1 MRKQAH
7 SCLRDVLQSFQRQAI
22 LVPASEGIT
31 RCFERFLLLA
41 GGSSAVNTGVAEE
54 GPKGA
59 KEVLYIL
66 NGLKCYL
73 SLMASKPSNTILKYF
88 KALLDLQQPILT
100 RSILEILN
108 AVGESPALQL
118 KSDVL
123 LDVMCSLGLSMSS
136 GRKSGDEMASIA
148 RLLHVGT
155 KKIYNQNK
163 NICVVKL
170 PLIFTSLGGS
180 SSHKLYHFLIG
191 L

>member
-41 GGSSAVNTGVAEE
+41 GGSSAGNTGVAE

-66 NGLKCYL
+66 NGLKCCL
-73 SLMASKPSNTILKYF
+73 PLMASKPSNTILKYF
-88 KALLDLQQPILT
+88 KALLDLQQPILR

-108 AVGESPALQL
+108 AIGESPALQL

-123 LDVMCSLGLSMSS
+123 LDVMCSLGLSVSS
-136 GRKSGDEMASIA
+136 ERKSGDEMASIA

-180 SSHKLYHFLIG
+180 SSHKLYHCLIG

>member
-54 GPKGA
+54 GA

-66 NGLKCYL
+66 NGLKCCL
-73 SLMASKPSNTILKYF
+73 PLMASKPSNTILKYF
-88 KALLDLQQPILT
+88 KALLDLQQPILR